1 MKHEREIKDFELSVN
16 ILAEIF
22 LNKQFGEEDEPKI
35 TIDNKDVYWVADD
48 VGGIL
53 YYGDWSFGFND
64 ILTDL
69 KDDAPKGAILKY
81 NDYVVQ
87 VCDEN
92 VAMLNYHSWLKGAP
106 RPRKVD
112 LQRLNDM
119 KRRFAKAISDYED
132 KINGTDF

>member
-35 TIDNKDVYWVADD
+35 TIDNKDAYWVADD

-53 YYGDWSFGFND
+53 FYGDWSFGFND

-69 KDDAPKGAILKY
+69 KEDAPKGEIQKYVDYAVRCANLKISY
-81 NDYVVQ
+81 I
-87 VCDEN
+87 
-92 VAMLNYHSWLKGAP
+92 NYHSWLMGAP
-106 RPRKVD
+106 HASDDK
-112 LQRLNDM
+112 LTHLEGLKERLEKEIKEENE
-119 KRRFAKAISDYED
+119 KGY
-132 KINGTDF
+132 